1 MSPKLETLWQ
11 LTQSLQ
17 SLVADLTYPDQEYIG
32 AEQSLKE
39 ISGSLQASRL
49 TLQIVGQDIAQAE
62 KLQKMLE
69 IHSLKIHS
77 LKTQSLKI
85 QSGWE
90 ANYQF
95 KAAAV
100 PPIPTLILRSSLAST
115 VLTQYKLETL
125 HNQVIGRNPA
135 TAQLVLPNS
144 FHLTSS
150 NHAEFRLFNH
160 NWQIRD
166 AGSSNGTFVN
176 DNSDRLQDWQTLKAG
191 DRICLGSPFQAEGSA
206 NFVVDIPTSSEAH
219 FGTNITQ
226 ILNCNII
233 CLVVP
238 LQPLPESFQYLLKT
252 AKTSEVSKYFIVIDR
267 SESIDPDD
275 FATIINQIDNSVKY
289 QLSGVPYGIFP
300 LLFNDHVADGVE
312 ISSPQPELENF
323 YNSLENLSVL
333 GTETILTKWAV
344 NKLSKIIDETED
356 ILLTTR
362 NITDKKLSNSSA
374 STQNSFHSDPKKS
387 FEKIIKRVISES
399 DDFFRQIKIEV
410 NQSKS
415 NFLDEFKQ
423 NSIGQKIQEFTKI
436 LQPQLI
442 TKGEYR
448 NVYLQTEPGAT
459 YNNVHEALVDL
470 CHAEIS
476 QWVTGEWERVKNEYA
491 GGGLSFFLED
501 SFNKLSF
508 MPEVSISKKDFASSQ
523 KLNTQTILN
532 TSSVEP
538 DLNTKYR
545 KISFFEYLL
554 KNGKSHVFGSVTLT
568 LIVTF
573 LFKGAEQPG
582 ANGVKS
588 DIEIKIFYLILF
600 LVPFTISVLWFNY
613 KQDRDIRLKE
623 ATDKLKK
630 ESNAYYRSY
639 TEWLV
644 EKLIQRIDIIM
655 SAEER
660 HFHETLG
667 NVQEIYESYF
677 TTQSQTDSQQDCEI
691 EQTKIIEYLN
701 RLHHLKK
708 LIQN

>member
-17 SLVADLTYPDQEYIG
+17 SLVADLAYPDQEYIG

-69 IHSLKIHS
+69 IHSLK
-77 LKTQSLKI
+77 TQSLKI

-100 PPIPTLILRSSLAST
+100 PPIPTLILQSSLAST

-125 HNQVIGRNPA
+125 HNQIIGRNPA

-176 DNSDRLQDWQTLKAG
+176 DDSERLQDWLTLKAG

-206 NFVVDIPTSSEAH
+206 NFVVDIPMSSETH
-219 FGTNITQ
+219 SGITKQ

-233 CLVVP
+233 CLIVP
-238 LQPLPESFQYLLKT
+238 PQPLSENFQYLLKT
-252 AKTSEVSKYFIVIDR
+252 AKTSEVSKYFIVIEH
-267 SESIDPDD
+267 SANIDPDN
-275 FATIINQIDNSVKY
+275 FATITNQIDTSVKY
-289 QLSGVPYGIFP
+289 QLPGVPYGIFP
-300 LLFNDHVADGVE
+300 LLFNDRVADGIE
-312 ISSPQPELENF
+312 TSISLQPELENF
-323 YNSLENLSVL
+323 YNSLENLAVL
-333 GTETILTKWAV
+333 GTETILTKWAA

-362 NITDKKLSNSSA
+362 NITDKQLPNSSA
-374 STQNSFHSDPKKS
+374 STQNSFHSDPRKN
-387 FEKIIKRVISES
+387 FEKTAKRVISES

-423 NSIGQKIQEFTKI
+423 NSIGQKIQEFTKL

-448 NVYLQTEPGAT
+448 NVYLQTEPGAA

-476 QWVTGEWERVKNEYA
+476 QWVTGEWERIKNEYA
-491 GGGLSFFLED
+491 GGGLSFLLED

-508 MPEVSISKKDFASSQ
+508 MPEVSIPKKDFASSQ

-532 TSSVEP
+532 TSSIEP

-545 KISFFEYLL
+545 KIGFFEYLL

-582 ANGVKS
+582 TTGVKS
-588 DIEIKIFYLILF
+588 DIEVKIFYLILF

-708 LIQN
+708 LVQN